1 MVSLWLKHFFHASW
15 MKGMDYFTSQDSMT
29 LNLSWQYSV
38 KEHILN
44 RYLIL
49 SNFWQNSYYGKKICF
64 WCHSKLTETI
74 RNHPQ
79 PSGNHLEPLTSN
91 PKSSEA
97 TWNYLKPPQNFQ
109 KLGITSYIPLEPLAT
124 QPCNKPSILILFLL
138 LNFNMNWWSGKLGKD
153 NENSSNDHEP

>member
-64 WCHSKLTETI
+64 WCHSKLNETI

-91 PKSSEA
+91 PKPSEA